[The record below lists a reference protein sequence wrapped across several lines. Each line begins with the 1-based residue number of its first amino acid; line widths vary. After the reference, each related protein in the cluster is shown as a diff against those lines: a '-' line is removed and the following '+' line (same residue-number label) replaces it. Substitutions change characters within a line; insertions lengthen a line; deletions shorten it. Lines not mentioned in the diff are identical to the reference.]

1 LCNLAAKLSNPKY
14 YVIIR
19 LVLHP
24 KDKSNII
31 GKHAVHEK
39 DTGSPEVQVALF
51 TEEIEKLTRHLKK
64 HQKDNSSRTG
74 LLKMVSKRKK
84 LLDYL
89 EKDSPDRYK
98 KLVKDLGLK
107 R

>member
-1 LCNLAAKLSNPKY
+1 M
-14 YVIIR
+14 
-19 LVLHP
+19 LHP

-39 DTGSPEVQVALF
+39 DTCSPEVQVALF

-107 R
+107 M

>member
-1 LCNLAAKLSNPKY
+1 M
-14 YVIIR
+14 
-19 LVLHP
+19 LHP

>member
-1 LCNLAAKLSNPKY
+1 LSNPKY

>member
-1 LCNLAAKLSNPKY
+1 
-14 YVIIR
+14 
-19 LVLHP
+19 VLHP

>member
-1 LCNLAAKLSNPKY
+1 
-14 YVIIR
+14 
-19 LVLHP
+19 VLHP

-107 R
+107 M

>member
-1 LCNLAAKLSNPKY
+1 M
-14 YVIIR
+14 
-19 LVLHP
+19 LHP

-107 R
+107 M